1 MKRLAGRQPSGRVTG
16 SGAGDDLAGRLVGA
30 AAALVAERGP
40 QGFSL
45 REVARRA
52 RVSEA
57 APYWHF
63 PSKEALLA
71 AVAEQGF
78 AGLAAVM
85 TEVRARVKGRRQL
98 QQLGIAYVRFALTH
112 PSHLRIMFGPEIADK
127 TAYPTL
133 HAAAEH
139 ALTLLVAT
147 ISDAQRAGHVRR
159 GNPWDLAVAA
169 WALVHG
175 LSALLIDGQL
185 KHRVGSPRAAEALAS
200 RVAKLLEIGL
210 ARTRR

>member
-1 MKRLAGRQPSGRVTG
+1 MRRSAGRRPSGQATR
-16 SGAGDDLAGRLVGA
+16 SGARDDLAGKLVGA

-78 AGLAAVM
+78 ASLAAAM
-85 TEVRARVKGRRQL
+85 AEVRARVKGRPQL

-112 PSHLRIMFGPEIADK
+112 PSHVRIMFGPEITDK

-133 HAAAEH
+133 HEAAEH
-139 ALTLLVAT
+139 ALSLLVAT
-147 ISDAQRAGHVRR
+147 ISEAQRDGHVRR
-159 GNPWDLAVAA
+159 GDPWDLAVAA

-185 KHRVGSPRAAEALAS
+185 KDRVTKPPEAEALAS